1 MKKTALLAVVAFLT
15 LTCSLRCAAQVNQDQ
30 GLWRADSSMARAIT
44 NDITIYSSKVT
55 LDFYNFL
62 IVRVRT
68 LGPTEVAAAF
78 DADVN
83 AGRNGSLYRLTVPGA
98 TRFEHHNTLCSGEDT
113 QWMAT
118 YVEGRTLQVAFFSG
132 SNPPVFTMDALANT
146 TDRCGT
152 FMYSR

>member
-1 MKKTALLAVVAFLT
+1 MGAAAMLALA
-15 LTCSLRCAAQVNQDQ
+15 CSLPCVAQDRTQDQ
-30 GLWRADSSMARAIT
+30 GQWRADSAMAKAIT
-44 NDITIYSSKVT
+44 SDIAISDKKVSIDFVGFTIVPARK
-55 LDFYNFL
+55 
-62 IVRVRT
+62 

-83 AGRNGSLYRLTVPGA
+83 AGRTGSLYRISVAAG
-98 TRFEHHNTLCSGEDT
+98 TRFEHHNTLCGTEDT

-132 SNPPVFTMDALANT
+132 SSPPVLTVDALANT
-146 TDRCGT
+146 MDRCGT